1 MKRSTII
8 TLLLS
13 LLAIGCTAAWRLVPC
28 ELSLEECSP
37 VYQHF
42 ADMNLEGVRVTYIK
56 DKIINNTLRMPV
68 TLLEAESDRGWE
80 LLDSLF
86 GYTETQ
92 MKFLN
97 DPDIPDVAKKPF
109 LENLPDF
116 QTYLAHPETPERK
129 IEPHGSRPDDVTVYI
144 FPFQQ
149 RVSIFEV
156 RNGETFEATHDAAM
170 KELKEEELCRRRKS
184 VWKSVMIDLDLIP
197 E

>member
-13 LLAIGCTAAWRLVPC
+13 LLAVGCTAVWRLVPR
-28 ELSLEECSP
+28 ELSYDECST
-37 VYQHF
+37 VYRHF
-42 ADMNLEGVRVTYIK
+42 ADMELEGVRVTYIN
-56 DKIINNTLRMPV
+56 DKIIKDTLRMPV

-92 MKFLN
+92 IIFLN

-109 LENLPDF
+109 LEKLPDF
-116 QTYLAHPETPERK
+116 QAYRAHPETPERK
-129 IEPHGSRPDDVTVYI
+129 IEPHGSRPDDVSVYI

-156 RNGETFEATHDAAM
+156 RNGETFGVEHEAAM
-170 KELKEEELCRRRKS
+170 NELKEEEIQRQRKT
-184 VWKSVMIDLDLIP
+184 VWESVMIDLDLIP

>member
-13 LLAIGCTAAWRLVPC
+13 LLAVGCTAVWRLVPR
-28 ELSLEECSP
+28 ELSPEKCSP
-37 VYQHF
+37 VYRHF
-42 ADMNLEGVRVTYIK
+42 ADMELEGVRVTYIN
-56 DKIINNTLRMPV
+56 DKIIKDTLRMPV

-92 MKFLN
+92 MELLN
-97 DPDIPDVAKKPF
+97 APNIPDVVKKSF
-109 LENLPDF
+109 CDKLPDF
-116 QTYLAHPETPERK
+116 QCYRAHPETPECK
-129 IEPHGSRPDDVTVYI
+129 IDSGGGRPDDVSVYI

-156 RNGETFEATHDAAM
+156 RNGETFGVEHEAAM
-170 KELKEEELCRRRKS
+170 NELKEEELRRRCKAI
-184 VWKSVMIDLDLIP
+184 WKSVMIDLDLIP